1 MNVIIGAHSRLGRSL
16 AQFLSFDRSI
26 LLDRKIYDEWWRKNS
41 ADKISYFF
49 EDLHKKWRGNT
60 SEQIPMVFV
69 PAGVLDPNRPER
81 EHIQV
86 NFSLAKNIIEGAGR
100 LGFQT
105 VTFGTVMET
114 LIGSQTSN
122 PYIASKTRLGDYVTD
137 YSVKHATALHI
148 RLHTLYG
155 VGLPSPFMF
164 LGQVLHALL
173 HQIDFKMSPGNQLR
187 EYHHIDDDVRAL
199 INLVLLK
206 KSGVIDLSHGQPLT
220 LKALAHY
227 IFAAFGCLELLEV
240 GALSEPLKDNCHQVF
255 SRSTFL
261 RDETFR
267 DPFPAIV
274 SYLRSCLQYIKES
287 EHV

>member
-1 MNVIIGAHSRLGRSL
+1 MKVIIGARSRLGRSL
-16 AQFLSFDRSI
+16 AQFSPLDKPI
-26 LLDRKIYDEWWRKNS
+26 LLDRKIYDGWWQKNS

-49 EDLHKKWRGNT
+49 EDLHKKWRSNA
-60 SEQIPMVFV
+60 SEQTPVVFV
-69 PAGVLDPNRPER
+69 PAGILDPNQPEM
-81 EHIQV
+81 EHFQV

-100 LGFQT
+100 LGFHT

-122 PYIASKTRLGDYVTD
+122 AYIASKTRLGDYVTN

-164 LGQVLHALL
+164 LGQVLHAIL
-173 HQIDFKMSPGNQLR
+173 HHSDFKMSPGNQLR
-187 EYHHIDDDVRAL
+187 EYHHIDDDVLAM

-206 KSGVIDLSHGQPLT
+206 KSGVVELSHGQPLT
-220 LKALAHY
+220 LKYLAHHL
-227 IFAAFGCLELLEV
+227 FAAFGCLDLLQI
-240 GALSEPLKDNCHQVF
+240 GALPEPLKDNCDQVF

-261 RDETFR
+261 KDEAFR
-267 DPFPAIV
+267 DPLPAIV